1 MRIHRPGLLQAFWIQ
16 HPDAEASLKAW
27 FYEAKSALWVSL
39 PELNA
44 RYPYSVVL
52 QDGSVMFDLCD
63 RKYALTA
70 RIDFTA
76 RIILVRAIALHADQ
90 ARSPRRGLDA

>member
-1 MRIHRPGLLQAFWIQ
+1 MRIHRPGLLQAFWMR

-27 FYEAKSALWVSL
+27 FYEAKNAPWVSL
-39 PELNA
+39 PELKA
-44 RYPYSVVL
+44 RYPRSVVF

-63 RKYALTA
+63 RKYALTV

-76 RIILVRAIALHADQ
+76 RIILVRAIGVHPDY